1 MGFMMI
7 LRVADIVGGVRVLV
21 TVGGLGGSWAGCV
34 RGAGLGGISEG
45 MGAALM
51 VLEVEVLGWVL
62 DWVVGAAVRGTAMVG
77 GGVVLVVLVTVRV
90 VREPE

>member
-1 MGFMMI
+1 MS
-7 LRVADIVGGVRVLV
+7 LRVADMVGGVGVLV
-21 TVGGLGGSWAGCV
+21 AVDWLGGSWAGCV

-51 VLEVEVLGWVL
+51 VLEAEGLGWVL
-62 DWVVGAAVRGTAMVG
+62 DSVEGAGVGRTALAGGEMVS
-77 GGVVLVVLVTVRV
+77 VVLVMVRL